1 MSISFSIHNCKSI
14 KAAAFNGRFG
24 SSWVNLYITTEDHAA
39 DGPRREEI
47 TLYLDSYA
55 VAVAYASAINNAP
68 DTALAEMLNQRE
80 AAE

>member
-1 MSISFSIHNCKSI
+1 MSISFAIHNVKNI
-14 KAAAFNGRFG
+14 KAAAYNGKFG
-24 SSWVNLYITTEDHAA
+24 SSWINLYIKTDENT
-39 DGPRREEI
+39 EEI
-47 TLYLDSYA
+47 TFFLDSYA